1 MMFAPSRFDAE
12 EILDGLLRWVRIES
26 PTIAPDAVNRMMD
39 VAAADLAGLGA
50 RIERIAGQPGYG
62 DVVKAHLDGQS
73 EGPGILVLAHL
84 DTVHPLGTIEGKLRI
99 RREGDRAYGP
109 GIMDMKGG
117 TWAALVALR
126 EVRRQM
132 GRTPLPVTFMLIP
145 DEEVGSPSS
154 RALIEEEAL
163 RHKLVLVP
171 EPTHG
176 TSCVTGRHAILRFW
190 VTTHGRP
197 AHAGTPSPEGKSAI
211 RVMARLIEEIEAG
224 SRPERGITYR
234 VGIVG
239 GGIFVN
245 VIAIECRAQVLCVAP
260 DEAAFAEIRQRMAG
274 LEGERDGVR
283 VEVTSGPVRPLFE
296 ASPGTMALY
305 EKARGFA
312 AQMDLELEHGQFGGG
327 SDGNFTG
334 AIGIPTL
341 DGLGVV
347 GAGLHTFGEHIIVS
361 ELPRRT
367 ALLASLLASLD

>member
-1 MMFAPSRFDAE
+1 MFSPSDFDAE

-26 PTIAPDAVNRMMD
+26 PTIAPEAVNRMLD
-39 VAAADLAGLGA
+39 AASADLAALGGQ
-50 RIERIAGQPGYG
+50 IERIAGRPGYG
-62 DVVKAHLDGQS
+62 DVLKARFEGRSD
-73 EGPGILVLAHL
+73 GPGILILAHV
-84 DTVHPLGTIEGKLRI
+84 DTVHPLGTIERKLPV
-99 RREGDRAYGP
+99 RREKDRVYGP

-117 TWAALVALR
+117 TRAALVALR
-126 EVRRQM
+126 EARRRM
-132 GRTPLPVTFMLIP
+132 GRTPLPVTFMLVP

-154 RALIEEEAL
+154 RTLIEEEAR

-171 EPTHG
+171 EPTRD
-176 TSCVTGRHAILRFW
+176 TRCVTGRHAILRYW
-190 VTTHGRP
+190 LTTHGRP

-234 VGIVG
+234 VGIVEG
-239 GGIFVN
+239 GVFVN

-260 DEAAFAEIRQRMAG
+260 DQAALTEVEQRMAG

-283 VEVTSGPVRPLFE
+283 IELTRGPVRPLFE
-296 ASPGTMALY
+296 ANAGTLALY
-305 EKARGFA
+305 EKARALA
-312 AQMDLELEHGQFGGG
+312 AGMDLELLHGPFGGG

-334 AIGIPTL
+334 AMGIPTL

-347 GAGLHTFGEHIIVS
+347 GDGLHTFDEHIIAS

-367 ALLASLLASLD
+367 ALLASLLATLD